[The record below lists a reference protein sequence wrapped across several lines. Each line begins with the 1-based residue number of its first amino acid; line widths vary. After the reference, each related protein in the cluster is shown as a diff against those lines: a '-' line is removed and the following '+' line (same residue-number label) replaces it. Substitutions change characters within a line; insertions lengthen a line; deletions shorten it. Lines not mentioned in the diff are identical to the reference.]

1 MIKAIELDGIR
12 INLIDAGDTEAKL
25 EKQIGGKLE
34 TIMIRDGGVMICD
47 REAMPKD
54 LPYNNIAS
62 LIAGTAVYGKA
73 LIVGG
78 SHEKFED
85 MPGQYAALLSFPE
98 VYFQ

>member
-1 MIKAIELDGIR
+1 MIKAIELDGIK
-12 INLIDAGDTEAKL
+12 INLVDAGDTTAEL

-34 TIMIRDGGVMICD
+34 TITLRDGGVMICD

-62 LIAGTAVYGKA
+62 LLAGTGVYGKA

-78 SHEKFED
+78 TCERFED
-85 MPGQYAALLSFPE
+85 MPGQYAALISFPE